1 MEVAE
6 ALNLHNPFLQPAF
19 KSAVLLYF
27 LVSLPI
33 CSCQTTHVR
42 KIGALHCETPPDAC
56 LLWGKK
62 RWEKRKKERFCKPF
76 GSLRVTLCLA
86 IMNKGCG
93 PLLVPLPRGLH
104 F

>member
-1 MEVAE
+1 MEVVE

-56 LLWGKK
+56 LL
-62 RWEKRKKERFCKPF
+62 
-76 GSLRVTLCLA
+76 
-86 IMNKGCG
+86 
-93 PLLVPLPRGLH
+93 
-104 F
+104 

>member
-1 MEVAE
+1 MCRVKRKSLDVDVAGLMDCLHYSTASFHKRREKKTLGGVVEV
-6 ALNLHNPFLQPAF
+6 LNLHNPFLQPAF

-56 LLWGKK
+56 LL
-62 RWEKRKKERFCKPF
+62 
-76 GSLRVTLCLA
+76 
-86 IMNKGCG
+86 
-93 PLLVPLPRGLH
+93 
-104 F
+104 